1 MVATNERRA
10 REKARRRQEILQAAK
25 EVFFEQGFHKATVD
39 DVAAHAQVSKGTIY
53 LYFESKESILAHLLL
68 EGLTLLL
75 TQLNEAYAAHQTL
88 TAEERLWRLARTYL
102 DFSQTHPDYF
112 RLMMAFDRG
121 RFREQ
126 ISPDLYEH
134 ILSQSMASLDL
145 VTQTVRQ
152 GIQDGDFACDDP
164 KLSAGA
170 LWAALNGVLVLMANP
185 LRRQML
191 SVELEPMF
199 KVTMNLVA
207 RGLRQPS
214 D

>member
-1 MVATNERRA
+1 MATNERRA
-10 REKARRRQEILQAAK
+10 REKARRRQEILQAAR
-25 EVFFEQGFHKATVD
+25 EVFFEKGFHQATVD
-39 DVAAHAQVSKGTIY
+39 DVAAQAEVSKGTIY

-75 TQLNEAYAAHQTL
+75 AQLNDAYAADQRS

-102 DFSQTHPDYF
+102 DFSQAHPNYF

-121 RFREQ
+121 RFREH
-126 ISPDLYEH
+126 ISPELYEQ
-134 ILSQSMASLDL
+134 ILQQSMRSLEL
-145 VTQTVRQ
+145 VTQTIRQ
-152 GIQDGDFACDDP
+152 GIQTGAFSCDNP
-164 KLSAGA
+164 QLCAGA

-199 KVTMNLVA
+199 EATMRLVV
-207 RGLRQPS
+207 RGLRQPVV
-214 D
+214 

>member
-1 MVATNERRA
+1 MATNERRA

-25 EVFFEQGFHKATVD
+25 VVFFGKGFHQATVD
-39 DVAAHAQVSKGTIY
+39 DVAAHAEVSKGTIY

-75 TQLNEAYAAHQTL
+75 ACLTEAYAAQQSF
-88 TAEERLWRLARTYL
+88 TAEERLWRLARAYF
-102 DFSQTHPDYF
+102 DFSQTHPNYF

-121 RFREQ
+121 RFLEQ
-126 ISPDLYEH
+126 IPAELHEQ
-134 ILSQSMASLDL
+134 ILRRSMSSLEL
-145 VTQTVRQ
+145 VTRAVLR
-152 GIQDGDFACDDP
+152 GIQAGDFFCDDP
-164 KLSAGA
+164 KLSAGT

-199 KVTMNLVA
+199 ETTVSLFV
-207 RGLRQPS
+207 RGLRQVS
-214 D
+214 

>member
-25 EVFFEQGFHKATVD
+25 EVFFEQGFHQATVD

-68 EGLTLLL
+68 EGLALLHNQL
-75 TQLNEAYAAHQTL
+75 TTACFASQA
-88 TAEERLWRLARTYL
+88 TAEECLWRLARAYL
-102 DFSQTHPDYF
+102 DFSQNNPQYF

-126 ISPDLYEH
+126 IAPDLYEQ

-152 GIQDGDFACDDP
+152 GIQDGDFDCDDP
-164 KLSAGA
+164 QLAAGA

-191 SVELEPMF
+191 SVELKPLF
-199 KVTMNLVA
+199 KVTMNLVI
-207 RGLRQPS
+207 RGLRRS
-214 D
+214 VNR